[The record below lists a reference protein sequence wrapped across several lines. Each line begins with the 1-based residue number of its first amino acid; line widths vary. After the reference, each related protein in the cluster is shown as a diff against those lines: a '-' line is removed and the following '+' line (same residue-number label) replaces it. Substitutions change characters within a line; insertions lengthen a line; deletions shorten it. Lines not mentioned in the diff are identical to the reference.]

1 MLLATPLADG
11 STRLEEDVYFTC
23 GTGTTGVYRCIG
35 VGDDVIAVFKALQ
48 QQINRFASR
57 VHFAPVTVDG
67 EIGPG
72 TLAAAQAVATYLQ
85 GHPEVISIDAPDT
98 VNALSASATD
108 YTSTFSQAGYD
119 LGIPSYD
126 EMMAA
131 SGGTPSAPVVTIPA
145 APPATSSAP
154 TPEPTKAPGQSSNT
168 WLWVGGA
175 VLLAAA
181 AGTVG
186 YVVYKRRQKK
196 QLRA

>member
-1 MLLATPLADG
+1 MLLATPLADDAPLLVEG
-11 STRLEEDVYFTC
+11 EHFTC
-23 GTGTTGVYRCIG
+23 EKGPTGVYRCTG
-35 VGDDVIAVFKALQ
+35 VRHDVISVFTSLQ

-57 VHFAPVTVDG
+57 AHFDPVTVDG

-85 GHPEVISIDAPDT
+85 GRPEVISIDAPGT
-98 VNALSASATD
+98 VNALSANAED

-126 EMMAA
+126 EMMAT
-131 SGGTPSAPVVTIPA
+131 SGGTPSAPVVTSPA
-145 APPATSSAP
+145 AALPTTSSA
-154 TPEPTKAPGQSSNT
+154 TVPEPTKAPSQSSNT

-186 YVVYKRRQKK
+186 YVVYKRRQRR
-196 QLRA
+196 LHA